1 MKKAKKAT
9 AKKATAKKATA
20 KKAAAKKAAAKK
32 AGASGTGAAKK
43 PIPAN
48 TKGCCTIVYENKRAE
63 QVPGVTKAECTR
75 LARANGGVGQ
85 WNRGACA

>member
-1 MKKAKKAT
+1 MKKAKAKKAKAKKAT
-9 AKKATAKKATA
+9 
-20 KKAAAKKAAAKK
+20 
-32 AGASGTGAAKK
+32 TGAAKK

-63 QVPGVTKAECTR
+63 QIPGVTKAECTR

-85 WNRGACA
+85 WNKGACA